1 MQSSAKRVFR
11 ATRLDE
17 LPEIAAHVAQLMPAK
32 GVVLLEGEMG
42 AGKTTFIRALCK
54 VLGVVDEVSSPT
66 YSLVNEYHSASG
78 VKVYHFDLYRL
89 DDPSELLAIGV
100 EEYFAEPALCL
111 IEWPDRLGYLR
122 PDDALVIGVEDCG
135 DYREISL

>member
-11 ATRLDE
+11 ATQLTE
-17 LPEIAAHVAQLMPAK
+17 LPEIAVHVAQLLPAR
-32 GVVLLEGEMG
+32 GVILFEGEMG
-42 AGKTTFIRALCK
+42 AGKTTFIRALCQ

-78 VKVYHFDLYRL
+78 MKVYHFDLYRL
-89 DDPSELLAIGV
+89 HDPSELLAIGV
-100 EEYFAEPALCL
+100 EEYFTEPALCL

-122 PDDALVIGVEDCG
+122 PNDAIVIGIEDCG